1 MRSVCKR
8 MDLMCGSHLN
18 LGFRNAEKYHTQLM
32 KKFKSREVVPQI
44 NIVYRLILF
53 HFAASYPVV
62 RAFIELIL
70 LERIL
75 IYYSNKWLPKLGQ
88 TTKIS

>member
-32 KKFKSREVVPQI
+32 KKFKSREVVPQ
-44 NIVYRLILF
+44 
-53 HFAASYPVV
+53 
-62 RAFIELIL
+62 
-70 LERIL
+70 
-75 IYYSNKWLPKLGQ
+75 
-88 TTKIS
+88 TKIMSRDYTVLFSAFCSILKLSRPLVCEGSYDY